1 MPGPKP
7 TDTLTETRLDGML
20 YLYRN
25 ASKFAPAPAGR
36 AYGNAFSQF
45 TGGYIYAWPGSTR
58 KYALTDKGREVVE
71 WLLALRDEKRQA
83 GRSPTGSVSQAFC
96 VLPRRPSTTSTGG
109 TND

>member
-71 WLLALRDEKRQA
+71 WLLALRDEKRN
-83 GRSPTGSVSQAFC
+83 SL
-96 VLPRRPSTTSTGG
+96 VLTILVAS
-109 TND
+109 